1 MPSSPRYPWHH
12 LKSLFARIHRSETGA
27 VSLETV
33 LILGAI
39 ALPVLIF
46 LIKFGWPQIRSMF
59 ENRTYDADRS
69 IEAMKA
75 GQ

>member
-1 MPSSPRYPWHH
+1 MPFHSRNSWRQ
-12 LKSLFARIHRSETGA
+12 LKSLGMRLHRSENGA

-59 ENRTYDADRS
+59 ENRAGDADRS
-69 IEAMKA
+69 IEALKA